1 MITLDILGT
10 PAPKGSARAMNIG
23 GRARLIASSS
33 SANAKAQK
41 HWAKAIAHAMAGSAE
56 LAIPGPVW
64 VSIMFRMARPRGHY
78 GKRGLLN
85 SAPLYPAVYPDA
97 DKLARCTLDVLSGL
111 AYEDDARI
119 VSLYV
124 GKQYA
129 VPGREGA
136 RITVGA
142 WGAEQQEAA

>member
-1 MITLDILGT
+1 
-10 PAPKGSARAMNIG
+10 MNIA

-33 SANAKAQK
+33 NANAKAQK
-41 HWAKAIAHAMAGSAE
+41 AWAKAIVSAVID
-56 LAIPGPVW
+56 ADAFVIPGPVW
-64 VSIMFRMARPRGHY
+64 VSITFRMARPKGHY

-85 SAPLYPAVYPDA
+85 SAPLYPVVYPDA
-97 DKLARCTLDVLSGL
+97 DKLARCTLDVLTGL
-111 AYEDDARI
+111 TYEDDARI

-136 RITVGA
+136 AIRVGA
-142 WGAEQQEAA
+142 WMAEWQVAA